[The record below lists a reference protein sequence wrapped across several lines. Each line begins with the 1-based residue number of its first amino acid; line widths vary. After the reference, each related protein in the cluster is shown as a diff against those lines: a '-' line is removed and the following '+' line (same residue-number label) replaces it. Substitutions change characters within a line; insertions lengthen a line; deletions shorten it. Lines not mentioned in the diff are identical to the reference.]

1 LWLLLT
7 SSHDFSRYDFV
18 DLIYRKVVPA
28 KIGNGELAKD
38 VVEDRCR
45 AFDLFVSL
53 DLAGRLEARGGECVD
68 EFLER
73 DAVSLCMSM
82 KISPRRPPA

>member
-1 LWLLLT
+1 
-7 SSHDFSRYDFV
+7 V
-18 DLIYRKVVPA
+18 DERSRKVVAA

-38 VVEDRCR
+38 VVEDRGR

-53 DLAGRLEARGGECVD
+53 ELAGRLKARGGECVD

-73 DAVSLCMSM
+73 DAVL
-82 KISPRRPPA
+82 